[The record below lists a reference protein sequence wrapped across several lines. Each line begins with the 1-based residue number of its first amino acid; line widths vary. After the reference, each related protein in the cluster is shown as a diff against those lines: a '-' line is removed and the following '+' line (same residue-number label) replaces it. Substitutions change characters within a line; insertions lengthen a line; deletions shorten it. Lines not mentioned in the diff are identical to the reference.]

1 MPKGIRKM
9 SKNSLFCT
17 ISRIVLTLAL
27 LTCFLFLSV
36 NLSSTLERYILLS
49 TALFSIGI
57 YGLTASRN
65 VIRVLMSIEL
75 LLNAVNVNLVAFSSF
90 VDPLE
95 IKGQV
100 FAIFVMAIAAAE
112 AAIALAIIL
121 AIYRNTTSIDM
132 EDFANLKW

>member
-1 MPKGIRKM
+1 M
-9 SKNSLFCT
+9 SKNSYLGKILLAF
-17 ISRIVLTLAL
+17 VLL
-27 LTCFLFLSV
+27 LGFIYFSASLKTS
-36 NLSSTLERYILLS
+36 LERYILLS

-57 YGLTASRN
+57 YGITASRN

-75 LLNAVNVNLVAFSSF
+75 LLNAVNINFIAFSNYI
-90 VDPLE
+90 DPLE
-95 IKGQV
+95 IKGQI

-121 AIYRNTTSIDM
+121 AIYRNMSSIDM

>member
-1 MPKGIRKM
+1 
-9 SKNSLFCT
+9 
-17 ISRIVLTLAL
+17 
-27 LTCFLFLSV
+27 
-36 NLSSTLERYILLS
+36 
-49 TALFSIGI
+49 
-57 YGLTASRN
+57 
-65 VIRVLMSIEL
+65 MSIKL